1 MQLENWASKLLTG
14 VGAVQ
19 LTTKLLARDG
29 HCQLWAHACA
39 SIDKLEF
46 QHLVG
51 ICYCVMCIQFNS
63 TNVCKCPSTFC
74 VKSPW
79 GYHMSPAN
87 TFPLITS
94 QGIYQVAIGSKKKDF
109 QNQSRCSRA
118 SLTEARNGKRTES
131 SIVRRIVNHQEQD
144 GRRRQ
149 NGSRVRKVLQIKSS
163 CGSLFESNQSK
174 TEGLKRQSSCRDA

>member
-1 MQLENWASKLLTG
+1 MPNTIFQIHTNTGWLLFLPSPKRKPFFINFLDQKFVKRTALISCNSFSFLVCTENREEPLHRHPMHLENWALKLPTE
-14 VGAVQ
+14 VGQ

-51 ICYCVMCIQFNS
+51 ICYCVMCIPFNS
-63 TNVCKCPSTFC
+63 TDVCKCPSTFC

-79 GYHMSPAN
+79 GYLMNLTN

-94 QGIYQVAIGSKKKDF
+94 QGIYQVAVGS
-109 QNQSRCSRA
+109 QR
-118 SLTEARNGKRTES
+118 KRLPS
-131 SIVRRIVNHQEQD
+131 VR
-144 GRRRQ
+144 
-149 NGSRVRKVLQIKSS
+149 
-163 CGSLFESNQSK
+163 
-174 TEGLKRQSSCRDA
+174 